1 MAGAPY
7 ADQDGEEVGPAP
19 LPHPVATGRMR
30 RPPILPPMSS
40 AQTSNRLSTASNHPV
55 PIIVHGAAGRMGRR
69 IIELALEDPKHFT
82 VVAGVDKIAGRLSD
96 IGLKTEAPLVHHLA
110 EHKGAVVIDFSHHS
124 SFKEVAAFCA
134 AHGMGL
140 VSGTTG
146 ISPNELEA
154 AIASTAKHAAVLHAP
169 NMSVGVNVVFRVAA
183 QIARTLGL
191 DYDIEVVEAHH
202 NQKADAPSGTAFGI
216 TDAICAATHRGR
228 TDLVHGRQGQ
238 TGARRK
244 GEIGVHALRM
254 GDVVGDHTAY
264 FVGNGERIA
273 ISHVAHSR
281 DIFVRGALRA
291 ARFLATQKPGR
302 YTMDHVLGL

>member
-1 MAGAPY
+1 MTSQHTTSHNTSTSTQHHPI
-7 ADQDGEEVGPAP
+7 P
-19 LPHPVATGRMR
+19 L
-30 RPPILPPMSS
+30 
-40 AQTSNRLSTASNHPV
+40 
-55 PIIVHGAAGRMGRR
+55 IVHGAAGRMGRR

-82 VVAGVDKIAGRLSD
+82 IIAGVDKVAGLLSD
-96 IGLKTEAPLVHHLA
+96 IGFKSDAPLVHHLPA
-110 EHKGAVVIDFSHHS
+110 HKGAVVIDFSHHS
-124 SFKEVAAFCA
+124 SFKEISAFCA
-134 AHGMGL
+134 ANGMAL

-146 ISPNELEA
+146 IGPNDLEH
-154 AIASTAKHAAVLHAP
+154 AISETAKHVAVLHAP

-202 NQKADAPSGTAFGI
+202 NQKVDAPSGTAFGI
-216 TDAICAATHRGR
+216 TDAICAATHRTR

-238 TGARRK
+238 TGARHK

-264 FVGNGERIA
+264 FVGNGERITLG
-273 ISHVAHSR
+273 HMAHSR

-291 ARFLATQKPGR
+291 ARFMANQKPGR
-302 YTMDHVLGL
+302 YTMNPILRS